1 MSAEAVA
8 TTQDQLA
15 PLEACDLKL
24 PQNEEEGGSFPL
36 RVVENLA
43 RKGWCTVETSLTKEE
58 LQEAVDDCYNLNGWA
73 LPKKEFEA
81 AYLGRKNNCKYAF
94 LDANARLVQKELATQ
109 ADDQASLQNAV
120 PEGVKGPAALLHSV
134 SASIEPFVPSRLGF
148 TLWGCSRVTARLP
161 LSSKSEESS
170 YRPFSLSQKNYED
183 GKVLGHIDFLE
194 NRKLCV
200 MLLLDDAGTELAL
213 EPYDSRFCEGVQMTL
228 PTNRMIIFRQDM
240 FSYTYRARGT
250 GAALQVQLVTQSS
263 VPNTRDMRV
272 VTVPS
277 QLMNDHQVMVRSMGC
292 HYPGNCEGQSGYWAV
307 STVSCDGLVP
317 VPVSRWDAAQY
328 YSAEEKEGF
337 TYAIHGG
344 FCNDDDVIMFD
355 NDFFGISD
363 TEASV
368 MSPAQRLVLQTGY
381 EALRNA
387 GVSRASAHGLACG
400 VYLGDSGCDWP
411 QLFGH
416 VAGPQRA
423 LGSNQSIG
431 GSRLAHVLGLRGP
444 TLTLDT
450 ACSSSLVAIG
460 VAHNALRKAMPE
472 QVDPG
477 ILPQIKMALAQGC
490 NLLLS
495 PRMYIQYSGPH
506 MLSPRGRCFTFDSS
520 ADGYARGEGC
530 GSLVLKMGPSEAE
543 AQECLAS
550 LIGSAVNQDGRS
562 ASMTAPNGPSQ
573 QQCIRTSMIESKL
586 SASEINVAECH
597 GTGTAL
603 GDPIEVSALRMV
615 MQERPSPIMNTSAKT
630 NLGHLE
636 ASAGMAGVLKCVNI
650 LKSSTCPSNNHLR
663 LLNPH
668 MDTNGYPV
676 YFANELSDYGVKSG
690 ISGVSSFGF
699 GGTNARG
706 DLWGRCSRGARR
718 TELLDTGAW
727 VLQRQLFYDR
737 VFHYGNPGPHASD
750 QIYIS
755 GSWDA
760 FTSMQEMEK
769 QILGEYRAIVR
780 LGETG
785 REHFRLLVN
794 QDPNQII
801 HPGQALA
808 GPRSIALGP
817 DRKGKAASWLIDGIL
832 DGCGAGAIYMVKLE
846 WGFTWERGEYRIVSW
861 EPCTPEVPT
870 RGLSSTFNH
879 SYSVAGTWTAW
890 KCQEMVRS
898 QYEEGLWI
906 TSVRL
911 GLSGQE
917 EFQFVRDRDWCQ
929 VIHPAASRVT
939 RTDVAVRGPDN
950 LGHGRN
956 WLLMGR
962 SNDVVTIKLRV
973 LDGEIMVTTCFNEQD
988 EQMWQNITAD
998 ALDDPVFLISG
1009 SWNGWGFDVMK
1020 KAHFLSAE
1028 EAAATKEKPQDRA
1041 VFQYDLVMGDEGV
1054 AEFQIV
1060 VDDWGAEH
1068 QPNPTK
1074 WLPAM
1079 NPNLKEAQRRLY
1091 PNLPKAGLGDAY
1103 VCGPDNRGH
1112 GLNWAISGSPGQQLR
1127 VTLDPLADGK
1137 KAVWWTEIPSSIA
1150 AIADA

>member
-1 MSAEAVA
+1 MSSDVAAISTDQVQEQNAVV
-8 TTQDQLA
+8 DD
-15 PLEACDLKL
+15 CDLKL
-24 PQNEEEGGSFPL
+24 PQNEEEGSSFAL
-36 RVVENLA
+36 RLVETLA
-43 RKGWCTVETSLTKEE
+43 RKGWCVIETFLNKEE

-81 AYLGRKNNCKYAF
+81 AYLGRKNTSKYAF

-109 ADDQASLQNAV
+109 ADDQAHFQNAV
-120 PEGVKGPAALLHSV
+120 PEGLKGPAALLHSV
-134 SASIEPFVPSRLGF
+134 SAAIEPYVPSRLGF

-170 YRPFSLSQKNYED
+170 YRPFSLSQSNYED

-200 MLLLDDAGTELAL
+200 MLLLDDDGTELIL
-213 EPYDSRFCEGVQMTL
+213 EPFDSRFCEGAQMIL
-228 PTNRMIIFRQDM
+228 PTNRLVVFRQDM
-240 FSYTYRARGT
+240 FSYTYRACGS
-250 GAALQVQLVTQSS
+250 GAALQVQLVTQSH
-263 VPNTRDMRV
+263 VPNTRDLRV

-277 QLMNDHQVMVRSMGC
+277 QLMNDHQVMVRSMAC
-292 HYPGNCEGQSGYWAV
+292 HYPGNCESQSGYWAV

-317 VPVSRWDAAQY
+317 VPVTRWDAAQY

-355 NDFFGISD
+355 NDFFGISE
-363 TEASV
+363 TEASI

-387 GVSRASAHGLACG
+387 GVSKASARGLPCG

-423 LGSNQSIG
+423 LGSQQSIG

-477 ILPQIKMALAQGC
+477 ILPHIKMALAQGC

-530 GSLVLKMGPSEAE
+530 GSLTLKMGPSEVE

-706 DLWGRCSRGARR
+706 DLWGRCSRGARC

-750 QIYIS
+750 QIYIA

-769 QILGEYRAIVR
+769 QILGEYRTIVR

-808 GPRSIALGP
+808 GPRSLALGP
-817 DRKGKAASWLIDGIL
+817 DRKGKVASWLIDGIL
-832 DGCGAGAIYMVKLE
+832 DGTGAGATYMVKLE
-846 WGFTWERGEYRIVSW
+846 WGFTWERGEYRIVTW
-861 EPCTPEVPT
+861 EPCAQEAPG
-870 RGLSSTFNH
+870 RGLPSSFNH
-879 SYSVAGTWTAW
+879 SYSVVGSWTAW

-898 QYEEGLWI
+898 QYEEGVWI

-939 RTDVAVRGPDN
+939 RADVAIRGPDN
-950 LGHGRN
+950 FGHGRN
-956 WLLMGR
+956 WLLQGET
-962 SNDVVTIKLRV
+962 NEIVTIKLEV
-973 LDGEIMVTTCFNEQD
+973 LDGRIMVQTCYEKSKHSQ
-988 EQMWQNITAD
+988 ERQKKTTAD
-998 ALDDPVFLISG
+998 IADPVFLISG
-1009 SWNGWGFDVMK
+1009 SWNGWGFDVMT
-1020 KAHFLSAE
+1020 KAGEKSSS
-1028 EAAATKEKPQDRA
+1028 TKDPSDGA
-1041 VFQYDLVMGDEGV
+1041 VFRYDLILGDDGI

-1060 VDDWGAEH
+1060 MDDWGGEH
-1068 QPNPTK
+1068 QPNASK

-1079 NPNLKEAQRRLY
+1079 NPSLKEAQRRLY
-1091 PNLPKAGLGDAY
+1091 PNKPKAGLGEAF

-1112 GLNWAISGSPGQQLR
+1112 GLNWMISGSPGQKFR
-1127 VTLDPLADGK
+1127 VTLNPLAEGQK
-1137 KAVWWTEIPSSIA
+1137 VVWWTDA
-1150 AIADA
+1150 HQAITDA

>member
-1 MSAEAVA
+1 MTELEQGDAEE
-8 TTQDQLA
+8 LA
-15 PLEACDLKL
+15 IEDVCDLIL
-24 PQNEEEGGSFPL
+24 PRDEEEGRSFGL
-36 RVVENLA
+36 RLVEALA
-43 RKGWCTVETSLTKEE
+43 RKGYCVVETFLTKEE
-58 LQEAVDDCYNLNGWA
+58 LTEAVDDCYNLIGWA

-81 AYLGRKNNCKYAF
+81 AYLGRRNSSKYAF
-94 LDANARLVQKELATQ
+94 LDASARILQKELATESEEG
-109 ADDQASLQNAV
+109 AVPRAV
-120 PEGVKGPAALLHSV
+120 PEGLKGPAALLHSV
-134 SASIEPFVPSRLGF
+134 SAAMEPYVSSRLGF

-161 LSSKSEESS
+161 IDSKSEESS
-170 YRPFSLSQKNYED
+170 YRPFPLSQRNYED

-200 MLLLDDAGTELAL
+200 MLLLDAEGTEIIL
-213 EPYDSRFCEGVQMTL
+213 EPFDPRLAERTQMIL
-228 PTNRMIIFRQDM
+228 PCNRLLVFRQDL
-240 FSYTYRARGT
+240 FSYSYRACGKS
-250 GAALQVQLVTQSS
+250 GAALQVQLVTQSQ
-263 VPNTRDMRV
+263 VPNTRDLRV

-277 QLMNDHQVMVRSMGC
+277 QLMNDHQVMVRSMAC
-292 HYPGNCEGQSGYWAV
+292 HYPGNAQGQSGYWAV
-307 STVSCDGLVP
+307 STVSNDGLVP
-317 VPVSRWDAAQY
+317 VPVTRWDAALY
-328 YSAEEKEGF
+328 YSSEEKEGF

-344 FCNDDDVIMFD
+344 FCNDEDVIMFD
-355 NDFFGISD
+355 NEFFQISE
-363 TEASV
+363 TEAGI
-368 MSPAQRLVLQTGY
+368 MSPAQRLLLQTGY
-381 EALRNA
+381 EALRGSGVNRA
-387 GVSRASAHGLACG
+387 GARNLACG
-400 VYLGDSGCDWP
+400 VFLGDSGCDWP
-411 QLFGH
+411 QLFGK
-416 VAGPQRA
+416 VVGPQRC
-423 LGSNQSIG
+423 LGSAQSIG
-431 GSRLAHVLGLRGP
+431 AARLAHVLGLRGP
-444 TLTLDT
+444 TMTMDT

-460 VAHNALRKAMPE
+460 MAHTALRKAMPE

-477 ILPQIKMALAQGC
+477 ILPHIKTALAQGC

-506 MLSPRGRCFTFDSS
+506 MLSPRGRCFTFDSG

-530 GSLVLKMGPSEAE
+530 GSLVLKMGPAESE

-573 QQCIRTSMIESKL
+573 QQCIRTSMLESKL

-615 MQERPSPIMNTSAKT
+615 MQDRPNPILNTSAKT

-650 LKSSTCPSNNHLR
+650 LNSSTCPANNHLR

-706 DLWGRCSRGARR
+706 DLWGRCVKGAKK
-718 TELLDTGAW
+718 TELLDTGVW

-737 VFHYGNPGPHASD
+737 VFHYGHPGPHASD
-750 QIYIS
+750 QIYIA

-769 QILGEYRAIVR
+769 QVLGEYRALVR

-817 DRKGKAASWLIDGIL
+817 DRKGKAASWLIDGLL
-832 DGCGAGAIYMVKLE
+832 DGGGAGANYVVKLE
-846 WGFTWERGEYRIVSW
+846 WGFSWERGEYRIVTWQPAGSDA
-861 EPCTPEVPT
+861 P
-870 RGLSSTFNH
+870 RSFSSFNH
-879 SYSVAGTWTAW
+879 SYSVAGSWTAW

-898 QYEEGLWI
+898 HEEEGLWS

-939 RTDVAVRGPDN
+939 RTEIPIMGPDH

-956 WLLMGR
+956 WLLQGK
-962 SNDVVTIKLRV
+962 SNEVVTIQLRV
-973 LDGEIMVTTCFNEQD
+973 VDGEITMTTCSAESGVQTWTSSTGPK
-988 EQMWQNITAD
+988 EE
-998 ALDDPVFLISG
+998 PVFLISG
-1009 SWNGWGFDVMK
+1009 SWNNWGFDVMK
-1020 KAHFLSAE
+1020 KAPRLGDQAQEVEPS
-1028 EAAATKEKPQDRA
+1028 TSSP
-1041 VFQYDLVMGDEGV
+1041 VFQYELLMGSDGV
-1054 AEFQIV
+1054 AEFQLV
-1060 VDDWGAEH
+1060 LDDWGLEH
-1068 QPNPTK
+1068 QLSGPSK
-1074 WLPAM
+1074 WLPPM
-1079 NPNLKEAQRRLY
+1079 NPLKDSHRRLY
-1091 PNLPKAGLGDAY
+1091 PNKPKAALGEAY

-1112 GLNWAISGSPGQQLR
+1112 GLNWSITAAPGARVQIS
-1127 VTLDPLADGK
+1127 LDLEAEGPK
-1137 KAVWWTEIPSSIA
+1137 VVQWTEIQD
-1150 AIADA
+1150 AITNG